1 MDSMGGGPGRSGKP
15 RMRRAGVGRAGA
27 EGMLARQ
34 RQALILERVRE
45 TGAVRVAELAR
56 DLGVSDMTV
65 RRDLEVL
72 HEHGLIEKVH
82 GGATILSALASFE
95 PGFVAKS
102 ALQQAEKSAIA
113 AAAAERVEPGM
124 AIGIS
129 AGTTTHALAARVAY
143 VPGVTIVTNSVR
155 VADVLHRA
163 GRRDQ
168 TVILT
173 GGTRTPSEA
182 LVGSFAVSQLRSV
195 HLDQVFMGVHG
206 MDARAGFTCPNLLE
220 AETDRALIEAG
231 RRLVVLADHTKW
243 GVVGIASIGSLGMAD
258 VLISDQLLA
267 PEARSLLADT
277 VGELVLV
284 GGGESGDDGVPRG
297 DGAADVATANE
308 SAPSAA
314 AARGR

>member
-1 MDSMGGGPGRSGKP
+1 
-15 RMRRAGVGRAGA
+15 
-27 EGMLARQ
+27 MLARQ

-56 DLGVSDMTV
+56 DLAVSDMTV
-65 RRDLEVL
+65 RRDLEIL
-72 HEHGLIEKVH
+72 HEHGLLEKVH
-82 GGATILSALASFE
+82 GGATALSGLASFE
-95 PGFVAKS
+95 PGFTAKS
-102 ALQQAEKSAIA
+102 ALQRSEKEAIA

-129 AGTTTHALAARVAY
+129 AGTTTYALASHVADI
-143 VPGVTIVTNSVR
+143 PGVTIVTNSIR

-182 LVGSFAVSQLRSV
+182 LVGPFAVSQLRSV

-220 AETDRALIEAG
+220 AETDRALIDAG

-243 GVVGIASIGSLGMAD
+243 GVIGIASIGTLAQAD
-258 VLISDQLLA
+258 VLISDPHLE
-267 PEARSLLADT
+267 PDARAVLEES

-284 GGGESGDDGVPRG
+284 GSEDLA
-297 DGAADVATANE
+297 AADDLAEPPLPAGPTPVPTSPV
-308 SAPSAA
+308 SARAH
-314 AARGR
+314 